1 MTDDTPAPAPTVE
14 RRPRTPKPTGTLDVV
29 VMRDVWDENVVR
41 HRVGTVR
48 TVPLEEAL
56 DGIEDGRYAR
66 HKG

>member
-14 RRPRTPKPTGTLDVV
+14 RRSRTPKPTNTLDVI
-29 VMRDVWDENVVR
+29 VMRDVWDEQSER

-48 TVPLEEAL
+48 TVPLEQAL